1 MVAIIDYDAG
11 NIKSV
16 EKAILY
22 LGEEFV
28 MTRDEDVIMN
38 ADRVI
43 LPGVGAYGDAMKK
56 LEEYDLVR
64 VIKAYVKTG
73 KPFLGI
79 CLGLQLMFDSSE
91 ETPGVKGL
99 GLLPGTITK
108 IPDDGEIKVPQ
119 IGWNSISVNPTS
131 KLFKGIKDGSYVYF
145 VHSYYLTCKNKEDV
159 AAKTFYGTEIHAAVE
174 HDNIFACQFHPEKS
188 GPVGLNIL
196 RAFSEL

>member
-119 IGWNSISVNPTS
+119 MLIQHQNFLKVLKMVLMFILSILIILLA
-131 KLFKGIKDGSYVYF
+131 KIKKMLLQRHFTVLRYMQLLNMTI
-145 VHSYYLTCKNKEDV
+145 YLHV
-159 AAKTFYGTEIHAAVE
+159 SFILRRV
-174 HDNIFACQFHPEKS
+174 EKS
-188 GPVGLNIL
+188 VYVL
-196 RAFSEL
+196 